1 MHKLRKFSGCDFT
14 KIRPFFDVFSRISP
28 LGNTPKMTIRKWG
41 TASEFLE
48 NFIEKRAHFFDK
60 NAVFGKSRPTL
71 PEKGEKNL
79 LQFFAFL
86 KNWGIFSNF
95 EFLKQPHYWTILK
108 NTWKISICDFL
119 TKNREGQKKAKSTF
133 LKNRVFSQK
142 AFLRFFTLE
151 GLCQNEKI
159 RSKKALSAI

>member
-1 MHKLRKFSGCDFT
+1 
-14 KIRPFFDVFSRISP
+14 
-28 LGNTPKMTIRKWG
+28 
-41 TASEFLE
+41 
-48 NFIEKRAHFFDK
+48 
-60 NAVFGKSRPTL
+60 
-71 PEKGEKNL
+71 L

-86 KNWGIFSNF
+86 KNSGNFSDF

-119 TKNREGQKKAKSTF
+119 TKNRDGQKKAKFTF

-142 AFLRFFTLE
+142 HFLRFFVSE

-159 RSKKALSAI
+159 RSKNALSAI